1 MASTG
6 DEDIEWQE
14 DNLTVYSNG
23 AVHREPWTPAELTSA
38 CPCPST
44 PHDVASS
51 DVTLNAGHGTS
62 LRLFLPPTPPHSKLP
77 ILLYFH
83 GGAFLHS
90 SIRLRHQHANLSR
103 LAAHVNALIVS
114 VDYRLAPEHPFPAAY
129 EDCYEALLWLDKQAK
144 LGLSGEPWLA
154 NYADFSR
161 CFLSGDSAGGTIV
174 HYVGMQAVGHGSWQ
188 SEQEDRELKH
198 VCLQGM
204 LLFHPF
210 FTCGREEEP
219 PPADS
224 KMAKIF
230 KYINVTNDHP
240 LVDPLSPKAPPLAA
254 APLPPACIF
263 VAGDDALKQGAIVY
277 YKGLVQAG
285 KEAKLSIAEGE
296 THVFHILKP
305 ASPNVI
311 PLLDEAKDFITHYK
325 DAV

>member
-1 MASTG
+1 
-6 DEDIEWQE
+6 
-14 DNLTVYSNG
+14 
-23 AVHREPWTPAELTSA
+23 
-38 CPCPST
+38 
-44 PHDVASS
+44 
-51 DVTLNAGHGTS
+51 
-62 LRLFLPPTPPHSKLP
+62 
-77 ILLYFH
+77 
-83 GGAFLHS
+83 
-90 SIRLRHQHANLSR
+90 
-103 LAAHVNALIVS
+103 
-114 VDYRLAPEHPFPAAY
+114 
-129 EDCYEALLWLDKQAK
+129 
-144 LGLSGEPWLA
+144 
-154 NYADFSR
+154 
-161 CFLSGDSAGGTIV
+161 
-174 HYVGMQAVGHGSWQ
+174 MQAVGHGSWQ